1 MDGYV
6 AIIML
11 GFGLGLMHALDADH
25 VMAVSTL
32 SNAKPGITKILKFCT
47 HWALGHSG
55 VLLVSG
61 LLLFGLG
68 INIPPAL
75 LVSAEL
81 LVGVLLIALGLWCFY
96 SFRKQALQLVEHSH
110 EDVTHTHWHIKEA
123 VSGVAHE
130 KLKAKEAHT
139 PVMVGVVHGLAGSAP
154 ALALVPAVAQGALT
168 SALVYLLVFS
178 LGVMLAML
186 VFGLGFGAAQQYLQ
200 QRHVVLFNRCRYA
213 IAAASV
219 IIGGYWVSQAL

>member
-1 MDGYV
+1 MDGYP
-6 AIIML
+6 AIVLL
-11 GFGLGLMHALDADH
+11 GFGLGLTHALDADH

-32 SNAKPGITKILKFCT
+32 SNTRPGIGKTLRFCA

-55 VLLVSG
+55 ILFVSG

-68 INIPPAL
+68 VNIPPAWQ
-75 LVSAEL
+75 SIAEL
-81 LVGVLLIALGLWCFY
+81 LVGVLLIVLGLWCFY
-96 SFRKQALQLVEHSH
+96 SFRKQALQLVEHTH
-110 EDVTHTHWHIKEA
+110 EDVTHTHWHIQDA
-123 VSGVAHE
+123 NASVAHE
-130 KLKAKEAHT
+130 QMNGKDAHI
-139 PVMVGVVHGLAGSAP
+139 PVMVGIVHGLAGSAP
-154 ALALVPAVAQGALT
+154 ALALVPAVAQGELA
-168 SALVYLLVFS
+168 SALLYLLVFS

-200 QRHVVLFNRCRYA
+200 QRHVVLFNRCRYG